1 MTVFMVLS
9 SWLEA
14 IARVHPLDP
23 SFTWWMQTQ
32 TAAKPLD
39 QAKQLG
45 LLPSTSTVAI
55 LLFLCP
61 KADTHFTVLR
71 RVEGWVDLGT
81 AVKNR
86 LSNKLFFIWLLTTP
100 PHLKYVATLPCN
112 WSLIACFLTWM
123 FHKVVCQHR
132 QGDTMWNDAGSCAW
146 PISDDNNDFAANLPK
161 NLSVKKMWKSVKI
174 WQKYGHEFVA
184 SLFWP
189 SL

>member
-1 MTVFMVLS
+1 MARSHCESSPVGPVVYLMNADSDGCQAFRPSQTTWVATVHIHHRHFIISVPESWYSFYRPTKGRRLS
-9 SWLEA
+9 RPRHCSKE
-14 IARVHPLDP
+14 H
-23 SFTWWMQTQ
+23 
-32 TAAKPLD
+32 
-39 QAKQLG
+39 
-45 LLPSTSTVAI
+45 
-55 LLFLCP
+55 
-61 KADTHFTVLR
+61 
-71 RVEGWVDLGT
+71 
-81 AVKNR
+81 R

-123 FHKVVCQHR
+123 CHKVVCQHR